1 MGHHGWQGNPP
12 RTEVEARERIVAA
25 ATACLEKFGPAKTTL
40 SDVASE
46 LGVTRQ
52 TVYRYYANLAEL
64 FAAVAQAGLEDFVDR
79 MGRHLSSFSTP
90 SEVAVESVVFA
101 VRSIPRERHIGA
113 LFQAGEIEIF
123 SRDVT
128 SSTAVAVGAGI
139 LRRAPVDWS
148 EIGVADEELDGLA
161 EILMRLF
168 VSFLQ
173 YPADP
178 PRSEDQ
184 LRSLVRRWL
193 GPALQTLIFQPDE
206 GRRRV
211 VTRNCPCCKGKS

>member
-12 RTEVEARERIVAA
+12 RTETEARERIVAA
-25 ATACLEKFGPAKTTL
+25 ATTCLEKFGPAKTTL

-52 TVYRYYANLAEL
+52 TVYRYFANLAEL
-64 FAAVAQAGLEDFVDR
+64 FAAVAQAGLDDFVER
-79 MGRHLSSFSTP
+79 MVRHLSTSSTP
-90 SEVAVESVVFA
+90 SEAAIESVVFA
-101 VRSIPRERHIGA
+101 VQAIPRERHIGA
-113 LFQAGEIEIF
+113 LFQAGETDLF

-128 SSTAVAVGAGI
+128 SSTAVALGADI
-139 LRRAPVDWS
+139 LHRIPVDWS
-148 EIGVADEELDGLA
+148 EIGVEDDELTGLA

-178 PRSEDQ
+178 PRSEDE
-184 LRSLVRRWL
+184 LRDLVRRWL
-193 GPALQTLIFQPDE
+193 GPALQAPPKDAH
-206 GRRRV
+206 R
-211 VTRNCPCCKGKS
+211 

>member
-12 RTEVEARERIVAA
+12 RTESEARERIVAA
-25 ATACLEKFGPAKTTL
+25 AAKCLEKYGPVKTTL

-64 FAAVAQAGLEDFVDR
+64 FAAIAQAGLEDFVDR
-79 MGRHLSSFSTP
+79 MQRHLSSFSTP
-90 SEVAVESVVFA
+90 SEVAIESVVFA

-128 SSTAVAVGAGI
+128 SSTAVALGAGI
-139 LRRAPVDWS
+139 LRRASVDWS
-148 EIGVADEELDGLA
+148 EIG
-161 EILMRLF
+161 
-168 VSFLQ
+168 
-173 YPADP
+173 
-178 PRSEDQ
+178 RSEEHT
-184 LRSLVRRWL
+184 SE
-193 GPALQTLIFQPDE
+193 LQ
-206 GRRRV
+206 
-211 VTRNCPCCKGKS
+211 

>member
-25 ATACLEKFGPAKTTL
+25 AATCLEKFGPAKTTL

-64 FAAVAQAGLEDFVDR
+64 LGAVAQAGLEDFVDR
-79 MGRHLSSFSTP
+79 MQRHLSTFTTP
-90 SEVAVESVVFA
+90 SDVAIESIVFA
-101 VRSIPRERHIGA
+101 VQAIPRERRIGA
-113 LFQAGEIEIF
+113 LFQAGETEIF

-128 SSTAVAVGAGI
+128 SSMAVAVGADI
-139 LRRAPVDWS
+139 LRRVPVDWS
-148 EIGVADEELDGLA
+148 EIGVAADELDGLA

-173 YPADP
+173 HPADP
-178 PRSEDQ
+178 PRSADE
-184 LRSLVRRWL
+184 LRALVRRWL
-193 GPALQTLIFQPDE
+193 GPALAPSRSLDE
-206 GRRRV
+206 SQGHPRA
-211 VTRNCPCCKGKS
+211 PLDG

>member
-12 RTEVEARERIVAA
+12 HTETDARERIVAA
-25 ATACLEKFGPAKTTL
+25 ATTCLEKFGPVKTTL

-64 FAAVAQAGLEDFVDR
+64 FAAVAQAGLDDFVDR
-79 MGRHLSSFSTP
+79 MERHLSACSTP
-90 SEVAVESVVFA
+90 SEAAIESVVFA
-101 VRSIPRERHIGA
+101 VQAIPRERRIGA
-113 LFQAGEIEIF
+113 LFQAGETDIF

-128 SSTAVAVGAGI
+128 SSTAVALGAGI
-139 LRRAPVDWS
+139 LRRIPVDWS
-148 EIGVADEELDGLA
+148 EIGVEDDELDGLA

-173 YPADP
+173 YPPDP
-178 PRSEDQ
+178 PRSEDD
-184 LRSLVRRWL
+184 LRALVRRWL
-193 GPALQTLIFQPDE
+193 GPALQPPP
-206 GRRRV
+206 GSM
-211 VTRNCPCCKGKS
+211 P

>member
-12 RTEVEARERIVAA
+12 RTEDEARQRIVAA
-25 ATACLEKFGPAKTTL
+25 ALTCVEKFGPAKTTL

-64 FAAVAQAGLEDFVDR
+64 LGAVAQAGLEDFVDR
-79 MGRHLSSFSTP
+79 MQRHLSTFSTP
-90 SEVAVESVVFA
+90 SDVAIESVVYA
-101 VRSIPRERHIGA
+101 VQAIPHERHIGA
-113 LFQAGEIEIF
+113 LFQAGETEVF

-128 SSTAVAVGAGI
+128 SSMAVEVGAGI
-139 LRRAPVDWS
+139 LRRIPVDWS
-148 EIGVADEELDGLA
+148 EIGVADDELDGLA

-178 PRSEDQ
+178 PRSEDE
-184 LRSLVRRWL
+184 LRSVVRRWL
-193 GPALQTLIFQPDE
+193 GPAL
-206 GRRRV
+206 RA
-211 VTRNCPCCKGKS
+211 

>member
-12 RTEVEARERIVAA
+12 RTEAEARERIVAA
-25 ATACLEKFGPAKTTL
+25 ATTCLEKFGPAKTTL

-64 FAAVAQAGLEDFVDR
+64 FAAVAQAGLDDFVDR
-79 MGRHLSSFSTP
+79 MQRHLSTARTP
-90 SEVAVESVVFA
+90 SEAAIESVVFA
-101 VRSIPRERHIGA
+101 VRAIPQERHIGA
-113 LFQAGEIEIF
+113 LFQAGETDVF

-128 SSTAVAVGAGI
+128 SAAAVALGADI
-139 LRRAPVDWS
+139 LRRIPVNWS
-148 EIGVADEELDGLA
+148 EIGVADDELGGLA

-178 PRSEDQ
+178 PRSEDE
-184 LRSLVRRWL
+184 LRALVRRWL
-193 GPALQTLIFQPDE
+193 GPALQ
-206 GRRRV
+206 G
-211 VTRNCPCCKGKS
+211 

>member
-1 MGHHGWQGNPP
+1 MGHHGWQGRPP
-12 RTEVEARERIVAA
+12 RTEDEARERIVAA
-25 ATACLEKFGPAKTTL
+25 AEACLARFGPAKTTL

-64 FAAVAQAGLEDFVDR
+64 LGAVAQAGLEDFVDR
-79 MGRHLSSFSTP
+79 MERHLATFSTP
-90 SEVAVESVVFA
+90 AEAAIESIVFA
-101 VRSIPRERHIGA
+101 LQAIPEEPHIGA
-113 LFQAGEIEIF
+113 LFMAGETEVF

-128 SSTAVAVGAGI
+128 SPMAVEVGAGI
-139 LRRAPVDWS
+139 LRRIPVDWT
-148 EIGVADEELDGLA
+148 EIGVVDDELEDLA

-168 VSFLQ
+168 GSFLQ

-184 LRSLVRRWL
+184 LRALVRRWL
-193 GPALQTLIFQPDE
+193 GPAL
-206 GRRRV
+206 RRGADPAQSV
-211 VTRNCPCCKGKS
+211 AAS